1 MCSHLFIFNLW
12 AVNELL
18 IIAYLGQWIH
28 SNWCVFFHGIH
39 YIHPL
44 VWIRKNVPILDALRP
59 GYHRIGR
66 KRLQHH
72 HRWSSQNHA
81 YKSINGVTR
90 VSSRFGVVTYRDSA
104 FRSSN
109 KEEHQKMNSV
119 CVWDAS
125 EYKQNIA
132 KWKHTTTQ
140 WNAIN
145 LSILSLRIPFHCSV
159 EMWMYLYL
167 HVNIWRLSK
176 DSTYRAC
183 FGIFGAIYVHLMQ
196 RWYTNLLAIHSQRAN
211 PWH

>member
-104 FRSSN
+104 FRSRN

-132 KWKHTTTQ
+132 KWKHNTPQ
-140 WNAIN
+140 RNEMQ
-145 LSILSLRIPFHCSV
+145 SIFRFYLFAFHSIAV
-159 EMWMYLYL
+159 
-167 HVNIWRLSK
+167 S
-176 DSTYRAC
+176 
-183 FGIFGAIYVHLMQ
+183 IFEDWVKIQL
-196 RWYTNLLAIHSQRAN
+196 TELALAFSELFTCTWCNDDTLISWQFTAN
-211 PWH
+211 GPILGTKSNPSFL